1 MIMSDVREIQI
12 PEGNV
17 RRIMR
22 GSEILWDRL
31 PRDYQE
37 VSYIQSNGN
46 CYFRTGVVPT
56 DKTRMEMKIYT
67 TCTGSF
73 YASGSRSAGGT
84 IYFGQTGTM
93 TKSRVGGS
101 VNGSSVQA
109 STDGVY
115 WSRTSSGQ
123 MYDIMLQ
130 TNGDGTY
137 DYTIDDT
144 THDKSYEAIGQ
155 TYTAMGDVSKTYD
168 ICIFALSK
176 SYIIGGI
183 NRLYKYR
190 LYQDGN
196 LVRDFVPCYR
206 LSDGVVGLYDI
217 ATMTFYA
224 NAGTGT
230 FTKGADV

>member
-1 MIMSDVREIQI
+1 MIMSDVREMQI

-17 RRIMR
+17 RRILR
-22 GSEILWDRL
+22 GSDILWDRL
-31 PRDYQE
+31 PGDYQE
-37 VSYIQSNGN
+37 VSYVQSNGN

-56 DKTRMEMKIYT
+56 DKTRMEIRIYT

-73 YASGSRSAGGT
+73 YVSGSRSAGGT
-84 IYFGQTGTM
+84 IYFGQTGTR
-93 TKSRVGGS
+93 TKSRVSGS
-101 VNGSSVQA
+101 VNGASVQA

-123 MYDIMLQ
+123 MYEIMLQ
-130 TNGDGTY
+130 TNGDETY
-137 DYTIDDT
+137 DYVINDT
-144 THDKSYEAIGQ
+144 THDKSFEAIGLS
-155 TYTAMGDVSKTYD
+155 YTAMGDVLTKYD
-168 ICIFALSK
+168 ICIFALSS
-176 SYIIGGI
+176 SYIIDGT

-206 LSDGVVGLYDI
+206 LSDGVIGLYDI
-217 ATMTFYA
+217 VTRAFYT

-230 FTKGADV
+230 LTKGADV

>member
-1 MIMSDVREIQI
+1 MIISDVRDIQI

-17 RRIMR
+17 RRILR

-31 PRDYQE
+31 PGEYQE
-37 VSYIQSNGN
+37 VSYVQSDGH

-56 DKTRMEMKIYT
+56 DKTRMEMRIYT
-67 TCTGSF
+67 TCTDSF

-84 IYFGQTGTM
+84 IYFGQTGTR

-109 STDGVY
+109 STDGTL
-115 WSRTSSGQ
+115 WSRVSSGQ

-130 TNGDGTY
+130 TNGDETY
-137 DYTIDDT
+137 DYAINDT
-144 THDKSYEAIGQ
+144 THDKSFEAIGHS
-155 TYTAMGDVSKTYD
+155 YTAMGDVSDAYD
-168 ICIFALSK
+168 ICIFALSS
-176 SYIIGGI
+176 SYIIGGV

-190 LYQDGN
+190 LYQDDN

-206 LSDGVVGLYDI
+206 LSDGEIGLYDI
-217 ATMTFYA
+217 VTRDFYQ

-230 FTKGADV
+230 LTKGADV